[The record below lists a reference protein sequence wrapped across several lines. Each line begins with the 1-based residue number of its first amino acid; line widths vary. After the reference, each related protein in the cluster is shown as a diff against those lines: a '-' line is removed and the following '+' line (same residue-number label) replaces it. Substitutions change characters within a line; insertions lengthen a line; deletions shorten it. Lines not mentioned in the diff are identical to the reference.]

1 MFAWTIGA
9 AWIFGPL
16 GWVLPARR
24 GSFGGIDT
32 AFGPV
37 AYREYINWSIDNL
50 TIARSRFVPS

>member
-9 AWIFGPL
+9 VRVFGPS
-16 GWVLPARR
+16 GCVLPARR

-37 AYREYINWSIDNL
+37 AYREYLEWSIDNQ